1 MPRTDLLVDVGA
13 PVCQLAIRDAFEQLE
28 DEEKLYAHWMR
39 ERPGRANHNAS
50 GIARVGEYCR
60 TDIRAC

>member
-39 ERPGRANHNAS
+39 E
-50 GIARVGEYCR
+50 
-60 TDIRAC
+60 